1 MHDPYHNYL
10 GEPNKA
16 NGFEL
21 PSVINEAIIEAVQSE
36 TCNGYTMSSGTM
48 EARKA
53 IVEK

>member
-1 MHDPYHNYL
+1 MENT

-16 NGFEL
+16 NGYEL
-21 PSVINEAIIEAVQSE
+21 PPIINEIMVDIINKEES
-36 TCNGYTMSSGTM
+36 NGYTMSSGSL